1 MKVPFAAAIAAAVL
15 IGANASAIAQDA
27 TAGEALFKI
36 CKACHQI
43 GEGAHN
49 SAGPVLNGVIG
60 RKSGSYPGYNYTEA
74 NKFSGVV
81 WDEATLQAYLLNPR
95 SIIPG
100 TKMNFSGLKREQDAK
115 DIIAYLKLF
124 DPDGKRL

>member
-1 MKVPFAAAIAAAVL
+1 MRILLSAAVAFATL
-15 IGANASAIAQDA
+15 MTAGARAQDA
-27 TAGEALFKI
+27 AAGENVFKI

-49 SAGPVLNGVIG
+49 SAGPVLNGVVG

-74 NKFSGVV
+74 DEFSDVV
-81 WDEATLQAYLLNPR
+81 WDEATLQAYLLSPR

-115 DIIAYLKLF
+115 DVIAYLKLF
-124 DPDGKRL
+124 GPDGKKP